1 MQRTPTINFDHHSVE
16 VAQDPVGS
24 YAQLRAQCPAFWTE
38 SHGGYWVFTRYNEVT
53 EILNDDIRF
62 SSARRADA
70 GGDGSAVSIPKR
82 PAVPQY
88 PIELD
93 PPEMDPFRRILNPL
107 LSPAACERLRPAIQ
121 RRVGWMIDRF
131 SERGECD
138 LVADLVSPVP
148 ASVTVDW
155 LGLPHDCWK
164 QMGETMHNIIAR
176 APGDP
181 AWINA
186 STDLLDLYD
195 LMRQTIVARRAQPQS
210 DAISYIVQ
218 QDVNGAPI
226 TDDDAL
232 SIVALLIAG
241 GVGTTASLSAQSL
254 VWLSEHRDS
263 HERLLNDPHFLRV
276 AAEEFLRYFAPVQTL
291 ARTTSRDTE
300 FAGCLMKD
308 GDRLLVAF
316 GSANRDAKIFEYP
329 DELLLDRFPNR
340 HLSFGVGVHRCAGS
354 HLGRAMGR
362 RLLREV
368 LTRMPDYVIDLDGVV
383 PYQAQG
389 ANSGYTSVPATFT
402 PGPRLLPPDAVR
414 PR

>member
-1 MQRTPTINFDHHSVE
+1 
-16 VAQDPVGS
+16 
-24 YAQLRAQCPAFWTE
+24 
-38 SHGGYWVFTRYNEVT
+38 
-53 EILNDDIRF
+53 
-62 SSARRADA
+62 
-70 GGDGSAVSIPKR
+70 
-82 PAVPQY
+82 
-88 PIELD
+88 
-93 PPEMDPFRRILNPL
+93 
-107 LSPAACERLRPAIQ
+107 
-121 RRVGWMIDRF
+121 
-131 SERGECD
+131 
-138 LVADLVSPVP
+138 
-148 ASVTVDW
+148 
-155 LGLPHDCWK
+155 
-164 QMGETMHNIIAR
+164 MGETMHNIIAR

-181 AWINA
+181 AWIKA

-195 LMRQTIVARRAQPQS
+195 VMRQTIVARRAQPQS

-254 VWLSEHRDS
+254 VWLSEHLDS
-263 HERLLNDPHFLRV
+263 HERLLNDPRFLRV

-291 ARTTSRDTE
+291 ARTTRRDTE

-354 HLGRAMGR
+354 NLARIIFQEIVQGVLS
-362 RLLREV
+362 RL
-368 LTRMPDYVIDLDGVV
+368 PDYRVDTQALE
-383 PYQAQG
+383 PYPSQG
-389 ANSGYTSVPATFT
+389 LSSGWRSVPAVFT
-402 PGPRLLPPDAVR
+402 PGRDLGIASPADAFALVGAI
-414 PR
+414 